1 MSLTADSPVHS
12 SSSDDFAAFL
22 DAELDSASD
31 VSPDQHEVENEE
43 AEGEEEVEDEEGQDE
58 DGGDGDDLDDG
69 ASDSSRIKKR
79 KAEVLEDAV
88 YPQSSASRGEP
99 AETSGASLA
108 LDICSHPGV
117 MGGMC
122 IRCGQKVENESG
134 VAFGYIHKNLR
145 LADDEIARL
154 RDKDLKNLLRHKKL
168 YLVLDLDHTLLNS
181 ARLADISA
189 EELYLKDQREVLP
202 DALRSNLFKLD
213 WIHMMT
219 KLRPFVH
226 TFLKEASSL
235 FEMYIYTMGERPYA
249 LEMASLLDPGGIYF
263 HSRVIAQGDCTQR
276 HQKGLDVVVGQESA
290 VLILDDTEA
299 VWGKHKENL
308 ILMERYHFFTSSC
321 RQFGLK
327 CKSLSATK
335 SDENEAEG
343 ALASVLKVLQQ
354 IHSLF
359 FDPERRD
366 NIMERDVRQVLKQ
379 VRKEILKGCKIV
391 FTRVFP
397 TQFQAENHHLWK
409 LAEQLGA
416 TCSTEVDQSVT
427 HVVSMDAGTD
437 KSRWAVKEKKFLVH
451 PRWIEAANYL
461 WRKPLEENFL
471 VSS

>member
-31 VSPDQHEVENEE
+31 VSPDQHEVDNEE

-69 ASDSSRIKKR
+69 TSDSSRIKKR

-181 ARLADISA
+181 TRLADISA

-249 LEMASLLDPGGIYF
+249 LEMADLLDPGGIYF

-327 CKSLSATK
+327 CKSLSETK

-461 WRKPLEENFL
+461 WRKPPEENFP

>member
-1 MSLTADSPVHS
+1 M
-12 SSSDDFAAFL
+12 
-22 DAELDSASD
+22 
-31 VSPDQHEVENEE
+31 
-43 AEGEEEVEDEEGQDE
+43 
-58 DGGDGDDLDDG
+58 
-69 ASDSSRIKKR
+69 
-79 KAEVLEDAV
+79 
-88 YPQSSASRGEP
+88 SSASRGEP
-99 AETSGASLA
+99 AETSGAS

-122 IRCGQKVENESG
+122 IRCGQTVENESG

-181 ARLADISA
+181 TRLADISA

-249 LEMASLLDPGGIYF
+249 LEMATLLDPGGIYF

-327 CKSLSATK
+327 CKSLSETK

-354 IHSLF
+354 IHTLF

-437 KSRWAVKEKKFLVH
+437 KSRWAVKEEKFLVH

-461 WRKPLEENFL
+461 WRKPPEENFP